1 MSHCDCL
8 SPRLYRVYGKKNV
21 KLEPVA
27 LKGTSLDPR

>member
-1 MSHCDCL
+1 MFNHGCL
-8 SPRLYRVYGKKNV
+8 SSRLYRVYGKKNI